1 MLSTILAFA
10 VAIGVLVTFHEFG
23 HYWVARRCG
32 VKVLRFSIG
41 FGRPLFSVRW
51 RGTEWSI
58 SPIPLGGYVKMLDE
72 REMDVPAHERHL
84 AFNAQ
89 PVSRRMAIVAAGP
102 LANLLLA
109 VLLYMALFMSGVNWI
124 KPGVGSVQP
133 GSPAAQAGLRG
144 GEVIAAGRH
153 VDAEEHADDQQDGG
167 GTKKQQGNGIVHN
180 CLHAGETPVRRTILF
195 CK

>member
-144 GEVIAAGRH
+144 GEVIAAVNGEAVESWQDLRL
-153 VDAEEHADDQQDGG
+153 ALMEGLADFIKGG
-167 GTKKQQGNGIVHN
+167 KAS
-180 CLHAGETPVRRTILF
+180 LA
-195 CK
+195 

>member
-84 AFNAQ
+84 AFHAQ
-89 PVSRRMAIVAAGP
+89 PVSRRRASLTG
-102 LANLLLA
+102 
-109 VLLYMALFMSGVNWI
+109 SGFTPSGTRASS
-124 KPGVGSVQP
+124 KRRS
-133 GSPAAQAGLRG
+133 SGLRKT
-144 GEVIAAGRH
+144 APAG
-153 VDAEEHADDQQDGG
+153 AGSAIPCPSTP
-167 GTKKQQGNGIVHN
+167 GT
-180 CLHAGETPVRRTILF
+180 A
-195 CK
+195 